1 MGGTKPSAHVGWL
14 GEETDDIS
22 DQGTKTIGASV
33 HTEDG
38 DCGAVCEQSYAARI
52 LKVDRHILIRFC
64 ATLWPSVNRCPYQVC
79 YTTNC
84 PYQVYQPGVLRF
96 FVVKFNQY
104 LDIRPLN
111 SLVYNLGFSGFKL
124 SRIVKCRVKSSLVR
138 PSDFYFDPLKR
149 WYIVIL
155 SFLIASVINK
165 TNRKLFKS
173 YPFLKMLR
181 CFNTVFGRPSWY
193 FSIAL
198 KMILS
203 L

>member
-1 MGGTKPSAHVGWL
+1 MPSVFLSHPRMGGTKPSAHLGWL

-79 YTTNC
+79 YTTSC

-96 FVVKFNQY
+96 FVVEFNQY

-155 SFLIASVINK
+155 SFLIASVESFCHK
-165 TNRKLFKS
+165 
-173 YPFLKMLR
+173 
-181 CFNTVFGRPSWY
+181 
-193 FSIAL
+193 
-198 KMILS
+198 
-203 L
+203 